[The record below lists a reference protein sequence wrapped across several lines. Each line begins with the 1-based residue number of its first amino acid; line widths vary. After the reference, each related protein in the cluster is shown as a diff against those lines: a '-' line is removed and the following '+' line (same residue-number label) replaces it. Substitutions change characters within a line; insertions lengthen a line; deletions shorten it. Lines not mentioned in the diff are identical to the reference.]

1 MKYESLGYP
10 CRNFCFFEI
19 DRIPCDPLDG
29 REKVALSTCVHGGT
43 ARIII
48 LDPEKDA
55 GECYD
60 VPQAGEMAAWGLLY
74 LPDYGKLLAGTCA
87 RGGYLCSLDL
97 ATRKWDPS
105 VNIPGETYFWNLT
118 RGGDGLVY
126 GTSYPGCIMFRYDPA
141 TGILD
146 SAGRVG
152 DDPENLY
159 TRPAM
164 TLPNGNVI
172 IGCGCHTYHM
182 YCYDVKDHTFTPFG
196 QDGELA
202 VEIDQ
207 GLIVSAVQYGDII
220 RFYDAET
227 LLQVDGDVSRSA
239 PSLEGTR
246 DPRVIAKIRE
256 LIEPPPE
263 RRYGQPRYLRT
274 LADGTIFG
282 ISGQEYFLVRDG
294 EIEFRRIPVEA
305 PPTGIFQLAA
315 DENDV
320 IWFSTGLGQTI
331 GRYNPAD
338 GSYWNSPMVTE
349 KNGEVYGIVP
359 YRGLVYLAAYSGGDH
374 VVYDPNKPWN
384 MRENRNPVTL
394 ESVGKIMVRPIGRSI
409 LGPDSNI
416 WTGWSATYGRYGGG
430 ITRIN
435 TETHEVAMWHDM
447 IPEQSYGALAAGREY
462 IYVTTNGSTSGRPSR
477 EDCFFLLRLDTDG
490 NIVQREQFELGQYPE
505 HPAVIGDKLFLAL
518 QDTRDNRQYLRI
530 YCEKTLE
537 LIDTIEIGERGTK
550 PTFENTICSMGKY
563 DEHTLIM
570 FVGQEARLVDAES
583 CEILQRRELPAAV
596 KVYAMTSDKSIY
608 VPNGSELLRFRFDD

>member
-29 REKVALSTCVHGGT
+29 REKIALSTCVHGGT

-48 LDPEKDA
+48 LDPEKDT

-239 PSLEGTR
+239 PSLEGAR

-256 LIEPPPE
+256 RIEPHRSADTASPVICAPSPTARSLASPVRNISSSVTAKSSFAASRWRL
-263 RRYGQPRYLRT
+263 RRRESSSL
-274 LADGTIFG
+274 
-282 ISGQEYFLVRDG
+282 
-294 EIEFRRIPVEA
+294 
-305 PPTGIFQLAA
+305 PPTKTTSSG
-315 DENDV
+315 
-320 IWFSTGLGQTI
+320 SP
-331 GRYNPAD
+331 PALD
-338 GSYWNSPMVTE
+338 
-349 KNGEVYGIVP
+349 
-359 YRGLVYLAAYSGGDH
+359 
-374 VVYDPNKPWN
+374 
-384 MRENRNPVTL
+384 
-394 ESVGKIMVRPIGRSI
+394 RP
-409 LGPDSNI
+409 
-416 WTGWSATYGRYGGG
+416 
-430 ITRIN
+430 
-435 TETHEVAMWHDM
+435 
-447 IPEQSYGALAAGREY
+447 
-462 IYVTTNGSTSGRPSR
+462 
-477 EDCFFLLRLDTDG
+477 
-490 NIVQREQFELGQYPE
+490 
-505 HPAVIGDKLFLAL
+505 
-518 QDTRDNRQYLRI
+518 
-530 YCEKTLE
+530 
-537 LIDTIEIGERGTK
+537 
-550 PTFENTICSMGKY
+550 
-563 DEHTLIM
+563 
-570 FVGQEARLVDAES
+570 
-583 CEILQRRELPAAV
+583 
-596 KVYAMTSDKSIY
+596 
-608 VPNGSELLRFRFDD
+608 